1 MSVHQIIYTSC
12 MRGING
18 INDGQQIFS
27 YDNQFKDYNNDDIK
41 SLFSYQP
48 PALESGVIMTEEIAA
63 TLPQSFI
70 FRKLEKGKCA
80 LSLSTYLGRDYMG
93 SAGRFGNHL
102 SHVVVADE
110 MDFMNYP
117 CEFYGGSLLR
127 RYMEFEEVNNPNPP
141 DFLPTPILEKG
152 YIIDVDTV
160 LEFLSIGDRLDIYKN
175 MLCAMLAFEK
185 ERKRIVICDIPENI
199 IIWIA
204 ALEYAVPL
212 KMALDINFTT
222 YEFDPSLSA
231 SQICGVVKSGTRY
244 TTESKRQHFVFDL
257 YQNDCVEF
265 DKDSEFYDFI
275 DTAFSLSFES
285 IQDFHT
291 FLVEGYICERANE
304 ELYSAYVLY
313 SLLSDGL
320 ASVTKEKLKS
330 ALSFAEKYAKSLE
343 RVRIAKN
350 VLTQYEEILKMDKWM
365 FLAIMNYLFSVKDR
379 LDKEEQTVIESVI
392 VDRIFREFLNSENT
406 EDIFLSFYNNT
417 KQMCIQHEFS
427 LVTGLMQES
436 NQEKLLVIMQSEVRT
451 WKIAFLIKVI
461 SMYTKEHY
469 ISCDELILDK
479 PLGDIYYGII
489 MAAYSQ
495 NSQNGFF
502 LVTCILNEF
511 ANDGAYLTNMML
523 NVEGMLLDLPNG
535 EKEAEKLWKY
545 YRQMISLKQ
554 REELAVSYHILGCY
568 ERYEQIF
575 MLFELQI
582 QEAADVATAKKV
594 FDEHYKTFVQK
605 NRTYA
610 SMYGQNILVMYYNK
624 LGEYDTKQIKKT
636 KMELFELIVDL
647 KMDAEFSSELI
658 QELLKGV
665 PYESPSKQNLCF
677 IQNAFHYI
685 YNFKQQPIT
694 GKLLLLMIG
703 MIIEEISSHQQVKEK
718 IGQLEVLTESKKA
731 DLKRMSEKALKNYWI
746 WVLPN
751 ACKFCRRN
759 DEINMFYSLFDMSS
773 SVRRDFF
780 VECAKLYLKQC
791 KTDKDYNAFIEYF
804 DFVYE
809 HSDIQIREDLGK
821 VLCKLNK
828 NKLAELD
835 EIICETF
842 HMNKQI
848 IKFWEDIKET
858 AETSNP
864 MLNNISNL
872 FRRKKKD

>member
-568 ERYEQIF
+568 ERYEQ
-575 MLFELQI
+575 
-582 QEAADVATAKKV
+582 DRK
-594 FDEHYKTFVQK
+594 
-605 NRTYA
+605 
-610 SMYGQNILVMYYNK
+610 
-624 LGEYDTKQIKKT
+624 
-636 KMELFELIVDL
+636 
-647 KMDAEFSSELI
+647 
-658 QELLKGV
+658 
-665 PYESPSKQNLCF
+665 
-677 IQNAFHYI
+677 
-685 YNFKQQPIT
+685 
-694 GKLLLLMIG
+694 
-703 MIIEEISSHQQVKEK
+703 
-718 IGQLEVLTESKKA
+718 
-731 DLKRMSEKALKNYWI
+731 
-746 WVLPN
+746 
-751 ACKFCRRN
+751 
-759 DEINMFYSLFDMSS
+759 
-773 SVRRDFF
+773 SV
-780 VECAKLYLKQC
+780 V
-791 KTDKDYNAFIEYF
+791 
-804 DFVYE
+804 
-809 HSDIQIREDLGK
+809 
-821 VLCKLNK
+821 
-828 NKLAELD
+828 
-835 EIICETF
+835 
-842 HMNKQI
+842 
-848 IKFWEDIKET
+848 
-858 AETSNP
+858 
-864 MLNNISNL
+864 
-872 FRRKKKD
+872 